1 MIRSTAPTRHREEQ
15 EHEEIHPRHRR
26 RSSALDRRTRTGT
39 PALAA
44 PSGSGNASQ
53 TISQLEAQ
61 GHRVVVKKQ
70 SSTPLSE
77 ANVVSVRQGPPVR
90 EYVSTP
96 GRQGNNRNKTDRVL
110 QEVGK
115 VYFVEVR

>member
-1 MIRSTAPTRHREEQ
+1 MKKFTLATAAAAALSTAVLGLA
-15 EHEEIHPRHRR
+15 
-26 RSSALDRRTRTGT
+26 S

-61 GHRVVVKKQ
+61 GHRVVVQRQ